1 MFEKTNIE
9 TVFQYTAVLLT
20 CFGLYCLSLQLLNP
34 FTLPGAIAYTFT
46 GIVFTVFA
54 YKIHLPS
61 SLYHLL
67 YQQSLLDFLLEP
79 SPYANLYFV
88 LTLSIILPPE
98 QIKRY
103 IKLLPS
109 EMNFVI
115 RPGMIHLLP
124 EGIQTF
130 INNIV
135 TFEAIQAIDHE
146 GISNETS
153 NSNEPKV
160 IEGGESPSIYTVIY
174 TELKMKITRYVPLV
188 NLQPNLT
195 YFEQPLPKILFW
207 GKLFYVIFS
216 RYISG
221 WVERCLLSGT
231 RGNKDTKSG
240 CCDALR
246 HCACFV
252 HRACL
257 HVIGSTGL

>member
-1 MFEKTNIE
+1 
-9 TVFQYTAVLLT
+9 
-20 CFGLYCLSLQLLNP
+20 
-34 FTLPGAIAYTFT
+34 
-46 GIVFTVFA
+46 
-54 YKIHLPS
+54 
-61 SLYHLL
+61 
-67 YQQSLLDFLLEP
+67 
-79 SPYANLYFV
+79 
-88 LTLSIILPPE
+88 
-98 QIKRY
+98 
-103 IKLLPS
+103 
-109 EMNFVI
+109 MNFVI

-135 TFEAIQAIDHE
+135 TFEAIQAIDNE

-221 WVERCLLSGT
+221 WVERCLLSGMW
-231 RGNKDTKSG
+231 GN
-240 CCDALR
+240 
-246 HCACFV
+246 
-252 HRACL
+252 
-257 HVIGSTGL
+257 